1 MRAEA
6 EAPMPHQTQDFDRL
20 YRIVTGY
27 LESFVAEGQ
36 RDPIQPISAQDAAWL
51 RYLIGVFRQLFDDW
65 QIDRD
70 LDVYLSS
77 LETWPPGAAPSRR
90 VHRMFRLAGHVYLH
104 VAFDLTRGLAGTV
117 PVPTGP
123 AVLLVPGPSTSFV
136 TPAPVVASTRPGARE
151 LFQRAAPAFDRSL
164 QSDRVLALLGE
175 VTFWAKLLG
184 YFTRKRRQQLLAIMA
199 PWVRSLRSEAWT
211 MAERILDTPPVH
223 RAGLVTRLR
232 TGVIDAQM
240 RVAERFRIGD
250 LHPFLFPTLGV
261 AAPVG
266 VAGWLDTATALGS
279 AAAAL
284 IIAGWAMLYRSAQ
297 RHQEEVM
304 AAVDALGE
312 ALADAMAELTGKS
325 EIDNRVRPRPTA
337 GPVPLS
343 VHELS
348 LRHGGVNA
356 LDFVSFDVREREVFG
371 IVGPNGAGKT
381 SLLDSISGLRTG
393 WQGEIASWGRSLRG
407 MQPRQVVRAGI
418 VRGLPVTALS
428 RRTTVFD
435 QIMLGRTPLDRGA
448 LLPRLLGLRSSRH
461 ERMQSRRSVWRLID
475 FFGLHAQ
482 RDAVPA
488 ELPLELQR
496 RVALAT
502 ALAAQ
507 PTVLLVDEPMAG
519 LSSDE
524 QGDMAQLIQ
533 RIGERY
539 QVTIVLA
546 EHNARAAMDLCD
558 RLVVL
563 DHGKKVAEGTPAELS
578 AAVAAAYRSEAS
590 AGG

>member
-1 MRAEA
+1 
-6 EAPMPHQTQDFDRL
+6 
-20 YRIVTGY
+20 V
-27 LESFVAEGQ
+27 
-36 RDPIQPISAQDAAWL
+36 
-51 RYLIGVFRQLFDDW
+51 
-65 QIDRD
+65 
-70 LDVYLSS
+70 
-77 LETWPPGAAPSRR
+77 
-90 VHRMFRLAGHVYLH
+90 
-104 VAFDLTRGLAGTV
+104 
-117 PVPTGP
+117 
-123 AVLLVPGPSTSFV
+123 
-136 TPAPVVASTRPGARE
+136 
-151 LFQRAAPAFDRSL
+151 
-164 QSDRVLALLGE
+164 
-175 VTFWAKLLG
+175 
-184 YFTRKRRQQLLAIMA
+184 
-199 PWVRSLRSEAWT
+199 
-211 MAERILDTPPVH
+211 
-223 RAGLVTRLR
+223 
-232 TGVIDAQM
+232 
-240 RVAERFRIGD
+240 
-250 LHPFLFPTLGV
+250 
-261 AAPVG
+261 
-266 VAGWLDTATALGS
+266 
-279 AAAAL
+279 
-284 IIAGWAMLYRSAQ
+284 
-297 RHQEEVM
+297 
-304 AAVDALGE
+304 AVDGA
-312 ALADAMAELTGKS
+312 
-325 EIDNRVRPRPTA
+325 
-337 GPVPLS
+337 
-343 VHELS
+343 
-348 LRHGGVNA
+348 
-356 LDFVSFDVREREVFG
+356 SFDVREREVFG

-482 RDAVPA
+482 RGAVPA

>member
-1 MRAEA
+1 
-6 EAPMPHQTQDFDRL
+6 MPYQTQDFDRL
-20 YRIVTGY
+20 YLIVTGY

-36 RDPIQPISAQDAAWL
+36 QDAIQPISAQDAAWL
-51 RYLIGVFRQLFDDW
+51 RYLISVFRQLFDDW

-77 LETWPPGAAPSRR
+77 LETWPPGAASSRR

-123 AVLLVPGPSTSFV
+123 ALLLVPGPSSSFV

-175 VTFWAKLLG
+175 VSFWAKLLG

-211 MAERILDTPPVH
+211 MAERILDTLPAH

-232 TGVIDAQM
+232 TGVIDAQT

-266 VAGWLDTATALGS
+266 VLGWLDTSAAQWS
-279 AAAAL
+279 AAAVL
-284 IIAGWAMLYRSAQ
+284 VIAGWAILYRSAQ

-312 ALADAMAELTGKS
+312 AIVGAMNELTRKS
-325 EIDNRVRPRPTA
+325 PLDTRVRPRPTA

-343 VHELS
+343 VYEVS
-348 LRHGGVNA
+348 LRHGGVRA
-356 LDFVSFDVREREVFG
+356 LDFVSFDVREREIFG

-381 SLLDSISGLRTG
+381 SLLDTISGLRAG

-407 MQPRQVVRAGI
+407 MRPDQLLRAGI
-418 VRGLPVTALS
+418 VRCLPIGSLS
-428 RRTTVFD
+428 KRITVFD
-435 QIMLGRTPLDRGA
+435 QILLGRTPLDRGA
-448 LLPRLLGLRSSRH
+448 LLPRLLGLRSARY
-461 ERMQSRRSVWRLID
+461 EQMQSRRSVWRLID
-475 FFGLHAQ
+475 FFGLDAQ
-482 RDAVPA
+482 RRAVPA
-488 ELPLELQR
+488 ELPLALQR
-496 RVALAT
+496 RVTLAV

-507 PTVLLVDEPMAG
+507 PKVLLVDEPMAG

-524 QGDMAQLIQ
+524 QGDMAQLIE

-539 QVTIVLA
+539 EITIVLA

-558 RLVVL
+558 RMVVL
-563 DHGKKVAEGTPAELS
+563 DHGKKVAEGTPSELS
-578 AAVAAAYRSEAS
+578 AAVTAAYRSEAS